1 MAIEPPGALLA
12 TFTRRLAQTTPGAP
26 LSLRLCMAFSD
37 ILAADG
43 GAITMGFAAPERITL
58 CATDPASAR
67 AEDAQELLREGPSL
81 DAYRTGTAVSGLSLG
96 EQRERWPMLAEML
109 DASAR
114 PVIYHAF
121 PISPEA
127 AVLGVVL
134 VHQDHDRGIAV
145 TGEEAQFL
153 ANAVGVALVGNLGAH
168 SVTNERWAVRDSIDQ
183 ATGMV
188 VAQLRINPSD
198 ALAVLRAHA
207 FAHAT
212 TLAEVSAKVLSREL
226 GFTDDDSTDG
236 NH

>member
-1 MAIEPPGALLA
+1 
-12 TFTRRLAQTTPGAP
+12 
-26 LSLRLCMAFSD
+26 
-37 ILAADG
+37 
-43 GAITMGFAAPERITL
+43 MGFAAPDRITL
-58 CATDPASAR
+58 CATDPVSAR
-67 AEDAQELLREGPSL
+67 AEDAQDVLREGPSL
-81 DAYRTGTAVSGLSLG
+81 DAYRTASAVSGLSLA
-96 EQRERWPMLAEML
+96 EQHHRWPMLSEML
-109 DASAR
+109 GAKDR

-121 PISPEA
+121 PMAPES

-134 VHQDHDRGIAV
+134 VYQDEGRGIAV

-153 ANAVGVALVGNLGAH
+153 ANAVGVALVGDLGAH
-168 SVTNERWAVRDSIDQ
+168 SVTSERWAVRDKVDQ

-188 VAQLRINPSD
+188 VAQLGINPSD

-236 NH
+236 TQS